1 MVRIHFPPAE
11 SQAKSM
17 RERVAREVRLGPRQ
31 DSCGVRLRQGAGRL
45 SFVHQERMVA
55 PVPEAGP
62 TPVRWKPERRRA
74 KTRAA

>member
-31 DSCGVRLRQGAGRL
+31 DSCGFRARQGAGPIPSRA
-45 SFVHQERMVA
+45 MVA
-55 PVPEAGP
+55 NQSAMIGPNVLPIHAVPWG
-62 TPVRWKPERRRA
+62 
-74 KTRAA
+74 